1 MAAAQEEQEKQAN
14 KSRKPQEA
22 FKVGDKVWLSLKNI
36 KTERPNKKLDWVNAK
51 FTVTRVVSP
60 HAYELDTPPGIH
72 NVFHVDLLR
81 HIATDSLP
89 LQEVDDSQPLP
100 IINNKGV
107 VEYDVEEI
115 LKAKGKG
122 GHQKVYVKWKGY
134 ARPSWEPLD
143 ILKDNVAVDRFEE
156 KYGDITL
163 NDSPSHARKTR

>member
-81 HIATDSLP
+81 RVATDLLP
-89 LQEVDDSQPLP
+89 SQEVDDSQPPP
-100 IINNKGV
+100 IIDDKGV
-107 VEYDVEEI
+107 KEYSVEEI
-115 LKAKGKG
+115 LRAKGTRG
-122 GHQKVYVKWKGY
+122 YRKVYIK
-134 ARPSWEPLD
+134 
-143 ILKDNVAVDRFEE
+143 
-156 KYGDITL
+156 
-163 NDSPSHARKTR
+163 